1 MEVEGLGEEEEDKG
15 GKELRVSIHS
25 LNKYDLLCN
34 FCMADACL
42 GILDTAMSKP
52 SKNSYLDVL
61 GSIGAGG
68 EGRYI
73 KNQTNHQDNW
83 GL

>member
-1 MEVEGLGEEEEDKG
+1 MVDG
-15 GKELRVSIHS
+15 G
-25 LNKYDLLCN
+25 
-34 FCMADACL
+34 L
-42 GILDTAMSKP
+42 GILDTAMHKP
-52 SKNSYLDVL
+52 SKNSHLDVS

-73 KNQTNHQDNW
+73 KKQTNHQDNW